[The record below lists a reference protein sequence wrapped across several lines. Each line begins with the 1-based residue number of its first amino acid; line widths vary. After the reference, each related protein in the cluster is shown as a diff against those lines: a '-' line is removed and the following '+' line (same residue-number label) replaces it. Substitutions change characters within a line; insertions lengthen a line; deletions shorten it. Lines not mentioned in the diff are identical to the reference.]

1 VLDLYKI
8 GLSYEMPSKQVDG
21 MNCETVHEA
30 IADAA
35 AHCRAGKGP
44 VLLEMKTYRY
54 RGHSMSDPAKYRTK
68 EELEEYKAKDPIEQV
83 LAVLKQ
89 NKWIDEKG
97 IEEAEEKVKQ
107 VVEESV
113 EFAENSPFPDAE
125 ELYKDVYVQE
135 DYPYIMDGF

>member
-1 VLDLYKI
+1 
-8 GLSYEMPSKQVDG
+8 
-21 MNCETVHEA
+21 
-30 IADAA
+30 
-35 AHCRAGKGP
+35 
-44 VLLEMKTYRY
+44 
-54 RGHSMSDPAKYRTK
+54 MSDPAKYRTK